1 MKRKNLLDVLTAA
14 ISAELHQNLHNAKL
28 QDENELFT
36 ATLDGDMPLVVL
48 VNERPNKHFECDRYS
63 FCELFIER
71 KVKKSNARY
80 IAVVNAAHSKC
91 RLINLAKI
99 SEYAPLTTYDEVGYK
114 FITLNV
120 K

>member
-1 MKRKNLLDVLTAA
+1 MKRENLLDALTAA

-36 ATLDGDMPLVVL
+36 ATLDGDIPLVVL

-71 KVKKSNARY
+71 RAKKSNARY
-80 IAVVNAAHSKC
+80 IAVVNATHNKC
-91 RLINLAKI
+91 RLIDIAKM
-99 SEYAPLTTYDEVGYK
+99 SDYAPLTTYDEVGYK
-114 FITLNV
+114 IITLNV